1 MKYYKKLYGAGYDG
15 VKQTPSNNIKISTP
29 TVFML
34 RRLIFATSVVF
45 FQTNWTIQLYLQMY
59 TTLGKMVFFVIS
71 NPMADRNVNNIETF
85 NECMFLLLIYLTLTF
100 TDFTETKEDQLVI
113 GWFFIAIFSF
123 TVLFHVFYLF
133 KDFF

>member
-1 MKYYKKLYGAGYDG
+1 
-15 VKQTPSNNIKISTP
+15 
-29 TVFML
+29 
-34 RRLIFATSVVF
+34 
-45 FQTNWTIQLYLQMY
+45 MY
-59 TTLGKMVFFVIS
+59 TTLGKMIFFVIY

-85 NECMFLLLIYLTLTF
+85 NECMFMLLIYLTLTF
-100 TDFTETKEDQLVI
+100 TDFTETKEDQLII